1 MWITVNFASFEV
13 KADYLD
19 LMMALRLGSKR
30 TVVDMV
36 GHLVKAVKW
45 VEMTVT

>member
-1 MWITVNFASFEV
+1 MAS
-13 KADYLD
+13 
-19 LMMALRLGSKR
+19 RPGSKK
-30 TVVDMV
+30 DGCGMV